1 MAWSTF
7 TLLCNHRH
15 QAPPGNLLLTNSVT
29 CTCHPTLHLSHPRRK
44 DTSPPS
50 FLPLSPLV
58 RAGDTRAARRK
69 KKAAMSHNNSQM
81 WKSATGKKSNL
92 IWQQTRRKNVKNF
105 TLQRRPNDSTKIM
118 HLNPKQHKMEKKKG
132 ISPKVWCPNGI
143 SALQFGIYT
152 GHKRILLLLF
162 ILSHYHKGLHSI
174 TEFYIGMSIKS
185 LLKRVFFI
193 SEYNTIK

>member
-1 MAWSTF
+1 MAWTTF
-7 TLLCNHRH
+7 ALLGNHHH

-58 RAGDTRAARRK
+58 WAGDTRAARRK

-92 IWQQTRRKNVKNF
+92 IWQQKQRKNVKNF
-105 TLQRRPNDSTKIM
+105 TLQRRSNDSTKIM
-118 HLNPKQHKMEKKKG
+118 HLNPKQHKMEKKK
-132 ISPKVWCPNGI
+132 
-143 SALQFGIYT
+143 
-152 GHKRILLLLF
+152 KRNF
-162 ILSHYHKGLHSI
+162 P
-174 TEFYIGMSIKS
+174 KS
-185 LLKRVFFI
+185 LVPQRHKCTSVWHLHRTQENITTSFYPE
-193 SEYNTIK
+193 SLL